1 MVKMRNWLI
10 VATFFC
16 LWLSTQLPESIQNS
30 LAYFLILTFGVLH
43 GANDIQLINKVKKDK
58 QKKNNYLYMYV
69 AAIVGVSL
77 LFLVSAQWAF
87 YFFLII
93 SAYHFG
99 EQHFAQ
105 KIKVKSQFDW
115 ALFVSY
121 GSLILFMLFYKKI
134 NKVEMIIVEFT
145 GNNTLNIELIFWVSA
160 GLFFGVI
167 TAYAILKKI
176 QLNWFAEVLLL
187 GVLYVVFEVAS
198 LSWAFAIYFIFWH
211 SFPSIKDQLY
221 LLYGDYNKK
230 TWLSYLK
237 SSWLYYSISIFGL
250 LILYLVFK
258 ERTDYFITLILYL
271 LAAISFPHI
280 VLMSKLENLKA
291 NSES

>member
-1 MVKMRNWLI
+1 MRNWLI
-10 VATFFC
+10 VATFFS
-16 LWLSTQLPESIQNS
+16 LWLSTQLPENMQNS

-58 QKKNNYLYMYV
+58 QKKNNYLYIYV
-69 AAIVGVSL
+69 AAVIGISL
-77 LFLVSAQWAF
+77 LFVVSAQWAF

-105 KIKVKSQFDW
+105 KIKVKSPFDW
-115 ALFVSY
+115 VLFVSY

-134 NKVEMIIVEFT
+134 NKVEMIIFEFT
-145 GNNTLNIELIFWVSA
+145 GNSSLNIELIFWVSVI
-160 GLFFGVI
+160 LFFGI
-167 TAYAILKKI
+167 LTAYGFFKKI
-176 QLNWFAEVLLL
+176 QLNWFTEVLLL
-187 GVLYVVFEVAS
+187 AVLYVVFEVAS

-221 LLYGDYNKK
+221 LLYGDNSKK
-230 TWLSYLK
+230 TWSSYLK
-237 SSWLYYSISIFGL
+237 SSWLYYSISILGL
-250 LILYLVFK
+250 LILYLVLK
-258 ERTDYFITLILYL
+258 DRTDYFITLILYL

-280 VLMSKLENLKA
+280 VLMSKLENLKT